1 MAAADT
7 SLLNYLGKH
16 ISFID
21 LEAAARFP
29 EYADQFND
37 FKHFGLVVAVQVP
50 HPDTPIESSLLVQET
65 TGLNYYDFA
74 VIQIISIQ

>member
-1 MAAADT
+1 MACANT

-29 EYADQFND
+29 EYAEQFNH
-37 FKHFGLVVAVQVP
+37 FKRFGLVVAVQVP
-50 HPDTPIESSLLVQET
+50 HPDTPIESALLLQET
-65 TGLNYYDFA
+65 IGLNYYDLA
-74 VIQIISIQ
+74 LIEIISIQ

>member
-1 MAAADT
+1 MAAANT
-7 SLLNYLGKH
+7 SLLDYLGKH

-29 EYADQFND
+29 EYADQFNH

-50 HPDTPIESSLLVQET
+50 HPDTPIESSLLIQET
-65 TGLNYYDFA
+65 TGLNYYDLSL
-74 VIQIISIQ
+74 IDILTLQ